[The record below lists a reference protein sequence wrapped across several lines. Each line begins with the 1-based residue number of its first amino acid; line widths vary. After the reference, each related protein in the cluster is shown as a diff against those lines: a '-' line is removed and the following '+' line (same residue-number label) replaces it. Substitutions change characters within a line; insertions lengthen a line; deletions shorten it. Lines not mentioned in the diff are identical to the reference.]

1 MMRIENQDYDGPTWD
16 NKFVPS
22 IEVVDDQDN
31 AYCIGLRYTG
41 ASTIDPK
48 NYVYDHTNIFNTDN
62 LEGKPVTEEHIME
75 LLSSSEITIQQLKET
90 FVQRIGHSPNTG

>member
-22 IEVVDDQDN
+22 IEVVDEQDN

-41 ASTIDPK
+41 ASTIDSK
-48 NYVYDHTNIFNTDN
+48 NYIYDHTNLFNSSN
-62 LEGKPVTEEHIME
+62 PEGLPVTEERITE
-75 LLSSSEITIQQLKET
+75 LLSSSEITLQQLKET
-90 FVQRIGHSPNTG
+90 FVLRIGHSPNKE